1 MAKLRRND
9 DLESGSSP
17 FQLNNVAVLN
27 VVYNGFRVFVM
38 HLSMFS
44 PGGGGGGWGV
54 GIPRGAKRCCNRLL
68 FKPDTINTHY
78 QKLI

>member
-1 MAKLRRND
+1 MAKLRRTD

-44 PGGGGGGWGV
+44 PGGGGGGGWAY
-54 GIPRGAKRCCNRLL
+54 PGALKGAAIGSFLSPILL
-68 FKPDTINTHY
+68 IHIIKN
-78 QKLI
+78 